1 MQICRTVA
9 ELRAARAR
17 FGALGFAPTMGY
29 LHEGHLGL
37 ARRAKAEC
45 GASLVSIFVNPTQFS
60 AGEDLERY
68 PRDETRDLALLAEEK
83 TDLVFLPHVS
93 DIYPEG
99 FSSTVDPGPLAHV
112 LEGASRP
119 GHFVGVATVVA
130 KLLNMAQPTKA
141 YFGQKDAQQCLVIR
155 RVARDLDLPVEIVIQ
170 PTARDGDGLALSS
183 RNAYLSKAERAAAPV
198 LFRALQAVQA
208 RVVEGERDADRLRQM
223 MQAMIMAEP
232 LAELDYVSLADA
244 ETLSELARLDRP
256 ALASVAVRFGATR
269 LIDNLVLQPSAA

>member
-1 MQICRTVA
+1 
-9 ELRAARAR
+9 
-17 FGALGFAPTMGY
+17 MGY